1 MKEIDRKWWIQIGWA
16 SSMGIAM
23 AVSIALSVFI
33 GVLLDRL
40 FETRFFILIFI
51 GVGILAA
58 YRSMWH
64 IYTRHLRD

>member
-1 MKEIDRKWWIQIGWA
+1 MKEKDKKWWIQIGWA

-23 AVSIALSVFI
+23 VVSIVISVFM

-40 FETRFFILIFI
+40 FETRYFILIFI

-58 YRSMWH
+58 YRSIWH